1 MADLAAFDFSLKA
14 DVSPVSDGKGKNK
27 LRVSSLKLFNWNVK
41 QLFVYLVAEYA
52 TEKNV
57 SLFPHITPS
66 FFPFSARQPSGHLGS
81 DSPQKHSC
89 RYRWENRHSQ
99 VSFDGRWNLPQVSV
113 SLPLYRPWMLYLGTT
128 RTWLSCFVTTSFPM
142 LDIFDW
148 LRPRDRSKLR
158 CPSHTPLES
167 LPEKRN
173 HSWIEPL
180 LPRLKHR
187 IFLVIIVFII

>member
-1 MADLAAFDFSLKA
+1 MPADSMHSLYARANAIFAFMLWVLSAVTFACFLSTLFLNYTTNVHLDVSNVKLRRVNDYASESGVADLAAFDFSLKA

-89 RYRWENRHSQ
+89 RYR
-99 VSFDGRWNLPQVSV
+99 
-113 SLPLYRPWMLYLGTT
+113 
-128 RTWLSCFVTTSFPM
+128 
-142 LDIFDW
+142 
-148 LRPRDRSKLR
+148 
-158 CPSHTPLES
+158 
-167 LPEKRN
+167 
-173 HSWIEPL
+173 
-180 LPRLKHR
+180 
-187 IFLVIIVFII
+187 